1 MKNTM
6 TLKPNCFRNYLC
18 KFLIIQAVIFIV
30 LLFLFFCGKLNFAS
44 FIVQNASHKPI
55 DIVGIKSEYSLIFKS
70 KTMLNH
76 YQATGFWGVFF
87 NKKISIEIVLK
98 NLSHEEFSCTVDLQG
113 SDSCAIE
120 ILEKS
125 INCDCFQ

>member
-6 TLKPNCFRNYLC
+6 TPKPNYFRNNLR
-18 KFLIIQAVIFIV
+18 KFLIIQAIIFIV

-55 DIVGIKSEYSLIFKS
+55 NIVDIKSGYSLIFKS
-70 KTMLNH
+70 KTILNH
-76 YQATGFWGVFF
+76 YQTTGFWGVFF
-87 NKKISIEIVLK
+87 NKKNSIEIVVK
-98 NLSHEEFSCTVDLQG
+98 NFSYEKFSCTVDLQG